1 MIDVSNS
8 FKKAIKSA
16 NREIHG
22 YIDIKYQNESYSRTV
37 TKIPT
42 PLNIVRST
50 GSGIINYSK
59 IMPKYATLE
68 DNYTLLD
75 GSFIVWNEN
84 ITDGLSYISD
94 NVFEDIENN
103 TIIITNN
110 STSTSS
116 KGITIYFKENLP
128 FDFTI
133 TITDTN
139 DKTIVE
145 NVTNNQSYTYQF
157 IFPNEIYISKVEI
170 NITSIEFPKNR
181 LRIAYVDF
189 NLGDLYQDDELISFE
204 VDEQLDLLG
213 ETVPI
218 NTCDINLNNYPNNV
232 GGNKFD
238 PINPKGL
245 TKYLTNEV
253 KLEPYIGVLTE
264 DNGIE
269 YVKMGTFY
277 LDDWS
282 SNSDGNTTL
291 HGSSFI
297 SKLKNMAIPDDG
309 GFFDLTTPE
318 QLSSYLNQRTNYAF
332 YLMNGYY
339 AFNNVKLEVNDLL
352 EYLKLLIP
360 FNSIYPSGSSYT
372 FRKFLVNRY
381 DILRLDE
388 LNTNIVDYISRDLLQ
403 EDVDYE
409 TKNKINEL
417 RIRYQSIS
425 SYGSTQRE
433 RIINNTHT
441 LFNTE
446 EYVWYKIDGKRIWD
460 ENPSFSYNVISGSG
474 TASLVDKN
482 HYFMVVKYT
491 GTIGSKI
498 SVSYTNRTQNETKS
512 IKESI
517 IKLNDNTNGDNFDID
532 ISNFGYAYDEYL
544 QLIQEYYKNMDKN
557 YIIKAKTM
565 GDPSLV
571 IGDTISIQTRY
582 TDINNGY
589 KDMII
594 TKQKFTFDG
603 GLSCEIEGV
612 GD

>member
-1 MIDVSNS
+1 MDVSDS
-8 FKKAIKSA
+8 FKKAIKND
-16 NREIHG
+16 NREVHG
-22 YIDIKYQNESYSRTV
+22 YIDIKYQNEYYTRSV
-37 TKIPT
+37 TQIPT
-42 PLNIVRST
+42 PLNLVRST

-75 GSFIVWNEN
+75 GSFMVWNEN
-84 ITDGLSYISD
+84 VTDGKAYISND
-94 NVFEDIENN
+94 LFENINDK
-103 TIIITNN
+103 TIIISN
-110 STSTSS
+110 SSTTIPS

-133 TITDTN
+133 NVIDTN
-139 DKTIVE
+139 DNITTE

-157 IFPNEIYISKVEI
+157 IFSDEIYISRVEI
-170 NITSIEFPKNR
+170 NITSVEFPKNR

-189 NLGDLYQDDELISFE
+189 NLGDLYEDNELISFDVNE
-204 VDEQLDLLG
+204 SLDLLG

-218 NTCDINLNNYPNNV
+218 NTCEINLNNYPNSV

-245 TKYLTNEV
+245 TKYLNNDVT
-253 KLEPYIGVLTE
+253 LEPYIGVLTE
-264 DNGIE
+264 DNGVE

-291 HGSSFI
+291 SGSSVI
-297 SKLKNMAIPDDG
+297 AKLKNMTIPDDG
-309 GFFDLTTPE
+309 GFFALTTSE
-318 QLSSYLNQRTNYAF
+318 ELSSYLNQRTNYSF

-339 AFNNVKLEVNDLL
+339 AFNNSKLEVNDLL

-360 FNSIYPSGSSYT
+360 FNSIYPDGGTYT
-372 FRKFLVNRY
+372 FRKFLANRY
-381 DILRLDE
+381 NIVRLDT
-388 LNTNIVDYISRDLLQ
+388 LDTNVVDSISRDLLR

-409 TKNKINEL
+409 TKNKIKEL
-417 RIRYQSIS
+417 KIRYQSIS
-425 SYGSTQRE
+425 AYGNTQRE
-433 RIINNTHT
+433 QIINNTHT

-460 ENPSFSYNVISGSG
+460 ENPSFTYNVVSGSG
-474 TASLVDKN
+474 SASLVDKN

-491 GTIGSKI
+491 GTVGSKI
-498 SVSYTNRTQNETKS
+498 SVNYTNRTQNETKS
-512 IKESI
+512 IKESVI
-517 IKLNDNTNGDNFDID
+517 TLNNDTNGDNLDID
-532 ISNFGYAYDEYL
+532 ISDFGYAYDEYL
-544 QLIQEYYKNMDKN
+544 QLIQNYYKNMDKN

-565 GDPSLV
+565 GDPSLE
-571 IGDTISIQTRY
+571 IGDTIAIQTRY
-582 TDINNGY
+582 TDINDGY
-589 KDMII
+589 KNMII